1 MRPVALLDAPCNL
14 GLRPPRPGAAPGA
27 ALLAAAMRERNL
39 RERLGAEDAG
49 VLEPPAYSPD
59 PDPETW
65 FRNGQG
71 LLAFAPVL
79 ADRVASL
86 VSAGRFAFVL
96 GGDCSVLIGSMLG
109 LRSLGRYGLVF
120 LDAHDDF
127 SPARELAK
135 YHGFLAAAGLD
146 LGVVTGRAP
155 GGLNDLRGLR
165 PYVREDDVVLF
176 GQSPDPNDA
185 EFFDT
190 EAIEATAI
198 HRMTVARIRELGP
211 GPAARSALELLSVRP
226 LDGFWVHLDADVLD
240 QKLMPAVDSPNPDG
254 LDFEQLGD
262 ALGVLLSDP
271 NAVGM
276 DLTIY
281 DPELDPEGTHGDR
294 LADTLVRAFGRR
306 SP

>member
-1 MRPVALLDAPCNL
+1 MRPVAL
-14 GLRPPRPGAAPGA
+14 
-27 ALLAAAMRERNL
+27 
-39 RERLGAEDAG
+39 
-49 VLEPPAYSPD
+49 
-59 PDPETW
+59 
-65 FRNGQG
+65 
-71 LLAFAPVL
+71 
-79 ADRVASL
+79 
-86 VSAGRFAFVL
+86 
-96 GGDCSVLIGSMLG
+96 
-109 LRSLGRYGLVF
+109 

-135 YHGFLAAAGLD
+135 YRGFLAAAGLD

-176 GQSPDPNDA
+176 GQSPDPDDT

-190 EAIEATAI
+190 QAIEATTI

-211 GPAARSALELLSVRP
+211 EPAARLALERLAARP
-226 LDGFWVHLDADVLD
+226 LDGFWIHVDADVLD

-262 ALGVLLSDP
+262 ALGILLSDP
-271 NAVGM
+271 KAVGM

-294 LADTLVRAFGRR
+294 LADTLVHAFGRR